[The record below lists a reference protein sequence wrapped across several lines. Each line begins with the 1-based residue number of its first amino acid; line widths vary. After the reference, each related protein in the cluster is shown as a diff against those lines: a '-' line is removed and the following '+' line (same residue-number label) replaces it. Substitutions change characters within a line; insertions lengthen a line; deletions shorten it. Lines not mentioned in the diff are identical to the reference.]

1 MANAPQ
7 VKGSTSAIRRLT
19 VRSREATPNSLRS
32 TIEIVPTTSTIARTW
47 TDSIHG
53 KMISFSLIVVAT
65 AVACSH
71 PRTRSSS
78 TGKSLIMIMRQA
90 ANRSVRSGVIGDP
103 TAGEDDRGP
112 QQHRD
117 NRDRGRSD
125 PRPGAQIAKSRIAP
139 LQQLKQPGDDQ
150 GRNQQG
156 HLDLE

>member
-19 VRSREATPNSLRS
+19 VRSREATPNSRRS

-78 TGKSLIMIMRQA
+78 TGKFLISIMRHA
-90 ANRSVRSGVIGDP
+90 AKSIGRLGVIGDP
-103 TAGEDDRGP
+103 PAGEHDRGP

-117 NRDRGRSD
+117 NRDRG
-125 PRPGAQIAKSRIAP
+125 PHGALPGA
-139 LQQLKQPGDDQ
+139 
-150 GRNQQG
+150 
-156 HLDLE
+156 